1 VSVAAQRAALERAEA
16 TANGRLRRIRA
27 FVVSV
32 PASDRGRAL
41 AELRR
46 DPRVRFA
53 EPDAVYRVDA
63 LPNDPLFGQLWGLNN
78 TGQTVKSSMGA
89 ADADIDAPEA
99 WSTTTGSSS
108 VVVAV
113 IDSGVDW
120 HHPDLAGNIWTNPGE
135 SCPGCASDGIDSDGN
150 GYIDD
155 VHGWDFVNDDND
167 PFDDHGHGTHVAG
180 TIGLPARTDWGL
192 PA

>member
-1 VSVAAQRAALERAEA
+1 MGPRSFGPAAIMLALAAAVLFAAPATSAQQPRESRARILVGFDPGVSVAAQRASLERADA
-16 TANGRLRRIRA
+16 TVNGRLRRIRA

-32 PASDRGRAL
+32 PASDRGPAL

-53 EPDAVYRVDA
+53 EPDAVYRVDTV
-63 LPNDPLFGQLWGLNN
+63 PNDPLFGQLWGLNN
-78 TGQTVKSSMGA
+78 TGQTVKASTGT

-113 IDSGVDW
+113 IDSGVD
-120 HHPDLAGNIWTNPGE
+120 
-135 SCPGCASDGIDSDGN
+135 
-150 GYIDD
+150 
-155 VHGWDFVNDDND
+155 
-167 PFDDHGHGTHVAG
+167 
-180 TIGLPARTDWGL
+180 
-192 PA
+192 

>member
-1 VSVAAQRAALERAEA
+1 DPGVRLDAQRATLEQADA
-16 TANGRLRRIRA
+16 TANARLKRIRT
-27 FVVSV
+27 FVASV
-32 PASDRGRAL
+32 PASDRARAL

-53 EPDAVYRVDA
+53 EPDAVYRVDT

-78 TGQTVKSSMGA
+78 TGQTGKSSTGT

-120 HHPDLAGNIWTNPGE
+120 HHPD
-135 SCPGCASDGIDSDGN
+135 
-150 GYIDD
+150 
-155 VHGWDFVNDDND
+155 
-167 PFDDHGHGTHVAG
+167 
-180 TIGLPARTDWGL
+180 
-192 PA
+192 